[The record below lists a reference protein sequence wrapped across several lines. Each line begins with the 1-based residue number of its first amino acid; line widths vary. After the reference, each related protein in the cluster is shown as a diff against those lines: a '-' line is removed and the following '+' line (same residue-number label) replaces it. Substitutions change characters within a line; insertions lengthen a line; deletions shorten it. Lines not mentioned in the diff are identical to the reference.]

1 MPAGRRSAGGGT
13 ARGSRQRRAGAARP
27 HRRSAGV
34 APRSRALSAAAV
46 ERAADERL
54 DVTLVKLGGSLITD
68 KTKPRTVAK
77 DHLRRLAAE
86 IAAGWSG
93 DGLVIGHGSGS
104 FGHPEA
110 RAAGLAGGGGDG
122 RPEPAADRMGI
133 ARTQSAA
140 IELHRQVVGSLVE
153 AGVPA
158 YSQLPSGFLTARDGE
173 PDGPPPAPLAAALRE
188 GLVPVTMGDVVV
200 DRTRGASIASTETVF
215 DFLVRAL
222 VPLGIEVRRAVW
234 LGATAGVLDGA
245 GRLVPRIDAA
255 NICAAS
261 EAAGGSP
268 AVDVTGGMEHRLAT
282 AWALA
287 QSGVESLIIDGRRPG
302 LLESVLRHPDGEA
315 VRAGTLVRPSE
326 IEDARQ

>member
-1 MPAGRRSAGGGT
+1 MSA
-13 ARGSRQRRAGAARP
+13 AA
-27 HRRSAGV
+27 AGV
-34 APRSRALSAAAV
+34 AEAG
-46 ERAADERL
+46 DGRL

-77 DHLRRLAAE
+77 EHLRRLAAE

-93 DGLVIGHGSGS
+93 DGLVVGHGSGS

-110 RAAGLAGGGGDG
+110 RAAGLAGGGGG
-122 RPEPAADRMGI
+122 SGPGPGADRMGI

-140 IELHRQVVGSLVE
+140 FELHRLVVGSLVE

-158 YSQLPSGFLTARDGE
+158 YSQLPSGFLVADDGE
-173 PDGPPPAPLAAALRE
+173 ADGPPPAPLAAALRE

-215 DFLVRAL
+215 EFLVRAL

-245 GRLVPRIDAA
+245 GRLVRRIDAA
-255 NICAAS
+255 NIRAAS
-261 EAAGGSP
+261 AAAGGSP
-268 AVDVTGGMEHRLAT
+268 AVDVTGGMEHRLST

-287 QSGVESLIIDGRRPG
+287 RRGVESLIIDGRRPG
-302 LLESVLRHPDGEA
+302 LLESVLRDADGEA
-315 VRAGTLVRPSE
+315 ESAGTLVRPTGTAVRASE
-326 IEDARQ
+326 VEDARQ

>member
-1 MPAGRRSAGGGT
+1 M
-13 ARGSRQRRAGAARP
+13 
-27 HRRSAGV
+27 
-34 APRSRALSAAAV
+34 SAAAAGHQ
-46 ERAADERL
+46 AAAGRL

-68 KTKPRTVAK
+68 KTKPRTVATE
-77 DHLRRLAAE
+77 HLPRLAAE

-93 DGLVIGHGSGS
+93 GALVIGHGSGS

-110 RAAGLAGGGGDG
+110 RAAGLAGGRGGARRGPD
-122 RPEPAADRMGI
+122 ADPMGI

-140 IELHRQVVGSLVE
+140 VELHRLVVESLVG

-158 YSQLPSGFLTARDGE
+158 YSQLPSGFLVADDGE
-173 PDGPPPAPLAAALRE
+173 ADGPPPAPLAAALRE

-215 DFLVRAL
+215 EFLARAL
-222 VPLGIEVRRAVW
+222 VPLGVRVRRAVW
-234 LGATAGVLDGA
+234 LGATAGVLDDA
-245 GRLVPRIDAA
+245 GRLVRRIDAA
-255 NICAAS
+255 NIGAAS

-287 QSGVESLIIDGRRPG
+287 RRGVESLIIDGRRPG
-302 LLESVLRHPDGEA
+302 LLESVLRHPEGEA
-315 VRAGTLVRPSE
+315 KSAGTLVGPGE
-326 IEDARQ
+326 VEDARQ

>member
-1 MPAGRRSAGGGT
+1 MPAGGRIAGGGT
-13 ARGSRQRRAGAARP
+13 ARGSRQRRAGAARS
-27 HRRSAGV
+27 HRRSARV
-34 APRSRALSAAAV
+34 ARRSRALSAAAV
-46 ERAADERL
+46 ERASDERL

-77 DHLRRLAAE
+77 EHLRRLAAE

-93 DGLVIGHGSGS
+93 NGLVIGHGSGS

-110 RAAGLAGGGGDG
+110 RAAGLAGGTGGARTDQ
-122 RPEPAADRMGI
+122 EADRMGI

-140 IELHRQVVGSLVE
+140 IDLHRLVVGSLVE

-158 YSQLPSGFLTARDGE
+158 YSQLPSGFLVADDGE
-173 PDGPPPAPLAAALRE
+173 ADGPPPAPLAAALRE

-200 DRTRGASIASTETVF
+200 DRTRGASIASTEIVF
-215 DFLVRAL
+215 EFLARAL

-234 LGATAGVLDGA
+234 LGATAGVLDDA

-255 NICAAS
+255 NIGTAS

-268 AVDVTGGMEHRLAT
+268 AVDVTGGMEHRLST

-287 QSGVESLIIDGRRPG
+287 RRGVESLIIDGRRPG
-302 LLESVLRHPDGEA
+302 LLESVLRDADGEA
-315 VRAGTLVRPSE
+315 ESAGTLVRPGE
-326 IEDARQ
+326 VEDARQ

>member
-1 MPAGRRSAGGGT
+1 M
-13 ARGSRQRRAGAARP
+13 
-27 HRRSAGV
+27 
-34 APRSRALSAAAV
+34 SAAA
-46 ERAADERL
+46 AANASDGRL

-77 DHLRRLAAE
+77 EHLRRLAAE

-110 RAAGLAGGGGDG
+110 RAAGLAGGAGGRRLG
-122 RPEPAADRMGI
+122 SATDRMGI
-133 ARTQSAA
+133 ARTQAA
-140 IELHRQVVGSLVE
+140 AQELHRQVVSRLIA

-158 YSQLPSGFLTARDGE
+158 YSQLPSAFLVATDGE
-173 PDGPPPAPLAAALRE
+173 PGGPPPQPLAEALRL

-215 DFLVRAL
+215 EFLAGAL
-222 VPLGIEVRRAVW
+222 APLGIDVRRAVW
-234 LGATAGVLDGA
+234 LGATAGVLDDA

-255 NICAAS
+255 NIGTAS
-261 EAAGGSP
+261 EAAGSSP

-282 AWALA
+282 AWRLA
-287 QSGVESLIIDGRRPG
+287 QRGVESLIIDGRRPG
-302 LLESVLRHPDGEA
+302 LLESVLRHPGGEA
-315 VRAGTLVRPSE
+315 EAAGTLVSPAE
-326 IEDARQ
+326 EEDARQ

>member
-1 MPAGRRSAGGGT
+1 
-13 ARGSRQRRAGAARP
+13 
-27 HRRSAGV
+27 
-34 APRSRALSAAAV
+34 LSAAAA
-46 ERAADERL
+46 ERAWDERL

-68 KTKPRTVAK
+68 KTKPRTVANE
-77 DHLRRLAAE
+77 HLRRLAAE

-93 DGLVIGHGSGS
+93 NGLVVGHGSGS

-110 RAAGLAGGGGDG
+110 RAAGLAGGGGA
-122 RPEPAADRMGI
+122 RPDSALDRMGV

-140 IELHRQVVGSLVE
+140 FELHRLVVGSLVE

-158 YSQLPSGFLTARDGE
+158 YSQLPSGFLTACDGE
-173 PDGPPPAPLAAALRE
+173 PDGPPPAPLAAALRQ

-215 DFLVRAL
+215 EFLARAL
-222 VPLGIEVRRAVW
+222 VPLGIEVRRALW

-255 NICAAS
+255 NIGAAS

-287 QSGVESLIIDGRRPG
+287 RRGVESLIIDGRRPG
-302 LLESVLRHPDGEA
+302 LLESALRRPNGEA
-315 VRAGTLVRPSE
+315 ESAGTLVRPSE
-326 IEDARQ
+326 VEDARQ

>member
-1 MPAGRRSAGGGT
+1 M
-13 ARGSRQRRAGAARP
+13 
-27 HRRSAGV
+27 
-34 APRSRALSAAAV
+34 SAAAA
-46 ERAADERL
+46 ERAWDERL

-68 KTKPRTVAK
+68 KTKPRTVANE
-77 DHLRRLAAE
+77 HLRRLAAE

-93 DGLVIGHGSGS
+93 NGLVVGHGSGS

-110 RAAGLAGGGGDG
+110 RAAGLAGGGGA
-122 RPEPAADRMGI
+122 RPDSALDRMGV

-140 IELHRQVVGSLVE
+140 FELHRLVVGSLVE

-158 YSQLPSGFLTARDGE
+158 YSQLPSGFLTACDGE
-173 PDGPPPAPLAAALRE
+173 PDGPPPAPLAAALRQ

-215 DFLVRAL
+215 EFLARAL
-222 VPLGIEVRRAVW
+222 VPLGIEVRRALW

-255 NICAAS
+255 NIGAAS

-287 QSGVESLIIDGRRPG
+287 RRGVESLIIDGRRPG
-302 LLESVLRHPDGEA
+302 LLESALRRPNGEA
-315 VRAGTLVRPSE
+315 ESAGTLVRPSE
-326 IEDARQ
+326 VEDARQ